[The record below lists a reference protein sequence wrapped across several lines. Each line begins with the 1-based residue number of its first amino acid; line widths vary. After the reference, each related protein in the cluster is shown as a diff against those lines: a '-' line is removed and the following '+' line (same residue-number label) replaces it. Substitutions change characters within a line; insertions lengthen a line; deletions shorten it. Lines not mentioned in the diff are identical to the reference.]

1 MTMNNNTVDIYSPAS
16 FLKEEIRCDFK
27 VTERRKRLWQMQ
39 LDMLQLV
46 DTICNKYSIK
56 YFAIGGTLLG
66 AIRHKGYI
74 PWDDDIDLAMFR
86 SDYEQFV
93 QAALQEIKYPYFVQS
108 PTTEEDYAISHI
120 KIRNSNSVGATKY
133 DFEFKYNKGVF
144 IDIFPLDNI
153 PDDSSQ
159 KQQLLNGVHDY
170 RKTLDVGA
178 RHFWYWQGTIK
189 GAKNILSEEEKNYY
203 ISLVKERS
211 IPTICDEYK
220 SFCTQYN
227 NTDTEYCGFLG
238 LELTSERFFWKRDC
252 FSGQTT
258 VPFEYLKI
266 PCPSG
271 YDEILKKTYGNYS
284 VFERTGSLHGT
295 LIFEPDISYKDYIL
309 SDSPSFLL

>member
-1 MTMNNNTVDIYSPAS
+1 MNHNIVDVYSPAS
-16 FLKEEIRCDFK
+16 FLKEETRCDFL

-66 AIRHKGYI
+66 AIRHNGFI

-86 SDYEQFV
+86 SDYEHFV
-93 QAALQEIKYPYFVQS
+93 QVAIRDIKDPYFVQS
-108 PTTEEDYAISHI
+108 PNTEDDYALSHI

-144 IDIFPLDNI
+144 IDIFPIDNI
-153 PDDSSQ
+153 PDDS
-159 KQQLLNGVHDY
+159 KLKDLLLKGVQNY

-178 RHFWYWQGTIK
+178 RHFWYWQGTTK
-189 GAKNILSEEEKNYY
+189 GEKNILSEEDKSHY

-211 IPTICDEYK
+211 IPSICKEFD
-220 SFCTQYN
+220 SFCAQYN
-227 NTDTEYCGFLG
+227 KINTEYCGVLA
-238 LELTSERFFWKRDC
+238 LELTSERFFWKRNC
-252 FSGQTT
+252 FSSQTI

-266 PCPSG
+266 QCPVG
-271 YDEILKKTYGNYS
+271 YDEVLKTTYGNYS
-284 VFERTGSLHGT
+284 VFEKTGALHGT
-295 LIFEPDISYKDYIL
+295 LIFEPDISYKDYII
-309 SDSPSFLL
+309 SDPPSFLF